1 MIPAATSAST
11 AASSSG
17 SVSWPPQRARN
28 ASQAPAKHF
37 FFSHIS
43 CPNFSKNLS
52 RHTRNSVDRRLIGM
66 MKPTAYLINA
76 ARGDLIR
83 EADLAEALQNGA
95 IAGAGL
101 DVFQTEPPSPDD
113 PLFQLPN
120 VTVTPHNAAL
130 TLETTDRMGLHA
142 AMGIDEVLSGRQP
155 SWPVVVPKE
164 PRT

>member
-52 RHTRNSVDRRLIGM
+52 RHNS
-66 MKPTAYLINA
+66 
-76 ARGDLIR
+76 
-83 EADLAEALQNGA
+83 
-95 IAGAGL
+95 
-101 DVFQTEPPSPDD
+101 
-113 PLFQLPN
+113 
-120 VTVTPHNAAL
+120 
-130 TLETTDRMGLHA
+130 
-142 AMGIDEVLSGRQP
+142 QP
-155 SWPVVVPKE
+155 STTLDIYTHAFDKNKKAASQVLQE
-164 PRT
+164 GLEI

>member
-52 RHTRNSVDRRLIGM
+52 RHTVPAVQPAGPDIFPEGERCSWIRGNPDAGEPAERLPAPADRR
-66 MKPTAYLINA
+66 P
-76 ARGDLIR
+76 
-83 EADLAEALQNGA
+83 
-95 IAGAGL
+95 AGL
-101 DVFQTEPPSPDD
+101 FRLFRSRDQDLPGDGRGGTPSGEQTITHAKEAAHEKFSCAASSIPRKGCE
-113 PLFQLPN
+113 LRQ
-120 VTVTPHNAAL
+120 VTA
-130 TLETTDRMGLHA
+130 
-142 AMGIDEVLSGRQP
+142 
-155 SWPVVVPKE
+155 
-164 PRT
+164 

>member
-52 RHTRNSVDRRLIGM
+52 RHTGI
-66 MKPTAYLINA
+66 PAFA
-76 ARGDLIR
+76 ALFWKKATKTGVM
-83 EADLAEALQNGA
+83 
-95 IAGAGL
+95 AGL
-101 DVFQTEPPSPDD
+101 LGGFVVCVGWKLAGQPFGLGAAVPG
-113 PLFQLPN
+113 
-120 VTVTPHNAAL
+120 TVACGIAL
-130 TLETTDRMGLHA
+130 
-142 AMGIDEVLSGRQP
+142 
-155 SWPVVVPKE
+155 VVVSLATYKRAPSVFLKAE
-164 PRT
+164 KQS